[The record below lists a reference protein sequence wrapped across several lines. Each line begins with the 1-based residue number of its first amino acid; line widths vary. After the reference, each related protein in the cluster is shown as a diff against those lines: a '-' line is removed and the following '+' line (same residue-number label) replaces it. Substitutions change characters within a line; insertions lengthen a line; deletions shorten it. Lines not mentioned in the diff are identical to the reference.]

1 MPDQSYAATE
11 HALLEEIA
19 RPLERLADDPLE
31 LVQADFP
38 TAMRGYDRAAV
49 DDYVRE
55 TSQLVAEL
63 QAVRSPESAVRRAL
77 VRAGGQISG
86 VLRRA
91 HETAAEIT
99 ARSRSEAEDRLERAR
114 VEADELMDAAERRV
128 RDLDADTDRI
138 WLDRQRIMADVE
150 DLSNQLLGLAKQ
162 AGERFP
168 DDDAQ
173 GTYDDE
179 QAERPASGDRRIEPG
194 AEEEGSEAPE
204 GSSAWE
210 RWADHDVLAAGEAP
224 APEAAEAGEAASMG
238 EAASTGDAASTGE
251 AASTGDAASTGET
264 ADAGDAGEAG
274 GDTGTAGTA
283 LTDREETLPLAK
295 PDHFDLSEP
304 PEVEPRSARLGHER
318 ASEDDRGDADPGSGG
333 VIPPMSDAANRPRR
347 T

>member
-19 RPLERLADDPLE
+19 RPLDRLPDDPLE
-31 LVQADFP
+31 LVQTDFP
-38 TAMRGYDRAAV
+38 TAMRGYDKAAV
-49 DDYVRE
+49 DEYVRE
-55 TSQLVAEL
+55 TSRLVAEL

-99 ARSRSEAEDRLERAR
+99 AQSRSEAEDRLEQAR
-114 VEADELMDAAERRV
+114 VEAEELMDAAERRV

-168 DDDAQ
+168 DDDQAPP
-173 GTYDDE
+173 YDDE
-179 QAERPASGDRRIEPG
+179 SSERSVSMEALS
-194 AEEEGSEAPE
+194 EEQPKPEAGKGTGSETWTPVESAARDESVHGTDEAPAA
-204 GSSAWE
+204 SE
-210 RWADHDVLAAGEAP
+210 RWADHEPPAGEAD
-224 APEAAEAGEAASMG
+224 ER
-238 EAASTGDAASTGE
+238 TDDA
-251 AASTGDAASTGET
+251 D
-264 ADAGDAGEAG
+264 
-274 GDTGTAGTA
+274 TA
-283 LTDREETLPLAK
+283 LTDRSETLPLATA
-295 PDHFDLSEP
+295 DQFDVAEP
-304 PEVEPRSARLGHER
+304 PEVEPRSARLSHERPSEDER
-318 ASEDDRGDADPGSGG
+318 ASEDDRDAGRGSDR

-347 T
+347 S